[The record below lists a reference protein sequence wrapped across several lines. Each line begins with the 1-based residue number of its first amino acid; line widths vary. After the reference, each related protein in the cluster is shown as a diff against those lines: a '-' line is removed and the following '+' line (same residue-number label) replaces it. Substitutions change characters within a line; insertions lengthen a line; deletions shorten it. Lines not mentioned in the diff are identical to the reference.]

1 MRKTNLKNAQKLSR
15 NSQKKITGGYPPD
28 LEIQCATGCHKNYI
42 GDGQGILCIVPPC
55 QSPNFGTQ
63 SQDANGRWQCCY

>member
-1 MRKTNLKNAQKLSR
+1 MKNSNLKKLSR
-15 NSQKKITGGYPPD
+15 EAQKSISGGVGD
-28 LEIQCATGCHKNYI
+28 LEPIQCATGCHKNYL

>member
-1 MRKTNLKNAQKLSR
+1 MKKSNLKKLSR
-15 NSQKKITGGYPPD
+15 AALKSISGGVKV
-28 LEIQCATGCHKNYI
+28 LEPIQCATGCHKNYI

>member
-1 MRKTNLKNAQKLSR
+1 MKKSNLKKLSR
-15 NSQKKITGGYPPD
+15 AAQKSISGGVGG
-28 LEIQCATGCHKNYI
+28 LEPIQCATGCYKNYL